1 MLEGVNM
8 AYNVIDL
15 IDKSI
20 DMEERRKKLYENI
33 GKQQK
38 EYSSI
43 KIMSK
48 VLIKNIDKTIKHYK
62 DLNRELKSIEL
73 EEIDFWTYDK
83 ISFLINEYN
92 KKQYEISFHNVG
104 DYIKFSLNIEKDM
117 YSLLIDIKGRFVKD
131 TKDTYTKTYEI
142 LSDIISNRAKHIE
155 TLEKILKSRS

>member
-1 MLEGVNM
+1 LEGVKM

-15 IDKSI
+15 INKSI

-38 EYSSI
+38 EHSSI

-62 DLNRELKSIEL
+62 DLNKELKNIEL

-83 ISFLINEYN
+83 ISFLINQYN
-92 KKQYEISFHNVG
+92 KKEYEVSFDNVG
-104 DYIKFSLNIEKDM
+104 DYIKFSLNLEKDM
-117 YSLLIDIKGRFVKD
+117 YSLLIDIQGRFVKD
-131 TKDTYTKTYEI
+131 IKDTYTKTYEI
-142 LSDIISNRAKHIE
+142 LSDIISSRAKHIE

>member
-1 MLEGVNM
+1 M

-15 IDKSI
+15 INKSI

-38 EYSSI
+38 EHSSI

-62 DLNRELKSIEL
+62 DLNKELKNIEL

-83 ISFLINEYN
+83 ISFLINQYN
-92 KKQYEISFHNVG
+92 KKEYEVSFDNVG
-104 DYIKFSLNIEKDM
+104 DYIKFSLNLEKDM
-117 YSLLIDIKGRFVKD
+117 YSLLIDIQGRYVKD
-131 TKDTYTKTYEI
+131 IKDTYTKTYEI
-142 LSDIISNRAKHIE
+142 LSDIISSRAKHIE

>member
-1 MLEGVNM
+1 M

-15 IDKSI
+15 INKSI

-38 EYSSI
+38 EHSSI

-48 VLIKNIDKTIKHYK
+48 VLIKNIDNTIKHYK
-62 DLNRELKSIEL
+62 DLNRELKNIEL

-83 ISFLINEYN
+83 ISFLINQYN
-92 KKQYEISFHNVG
+92 KKEYEVSFDNVG

-142 LSDIISNRAKHIE
+142 LSDIISNRVKHIE

>member
-1 MLEGVNM
+1 M

-15 IDKSI
+15 INKSI

-38 EYSSI
+38 EHSSI

-48 VLIKNIDKTIKHYK
+48 VLIKNIDKTINHYK
-62 DLNRELKSIEL
+62 DLNRELKNIEL

-83 ISFLINEYN
+83 ISFLINQYN
-92 KKQYEISFHNVG
+92 KKQYGISFDNVG
-104 DYIKFSLNIEKDM
+104 DYISFSLNIEKDM
-117 YSLLIDIKGRFVKD
+117 YSLLIDIQGRFVKD

-142 LSDIISNRAKHIE
+142 LSNIISNRVKHIE
-155 TLEKILKSRS
+155 TLEKILRAKV

>member
-1 MLEGVNM
+1 M

-15 IDKSI
+15 INKSI

-38 EYSSI
+38 EHSSI

-62 DLNRELKSIEL
+62 DLNKELKNIEL

-83 ISFLINEYN
+83 ISFLINQYN
-92 KKQYEISFHNVG
+92 KKEYEVSFDNVG
-104 DYIKFSLNIEKDM
+104 DYIKFSLNLEKDM
-117 YSLLIDIKGRFVKD
+117 YSLLIDIQGRFVKD
-131 TKDTYTKTYEI
+131 IKDTYTKTYEI
-142 LSDIISNRAKHIE
+142 LSDIISNRVKHIE

>member
-1 MLEGVNM
+1 M

-15 IDKSI
+15 INKSI

-38 EYSSI
+38 EHSSI

-48 VLIKNIDKTIKHYK
+48 VLIKNIDKTINHYK
-62 DLNRELKSIEL
+62 DLNRELKNIEL

-83 ISFLINEYN
+83 ISFLINQYN
-92 KKQYEISFHNVG
+92 KKQYEISFDNVG
-104 DYIKFSLNIEKDM
+104 DYISFSLNIEKDM
-117 YSLLIDIKGRFVKD
+117 YSLLIDIQGRFVKD

-142 LSDIISNRAKHIE
+142 LSNIISNRVKHIE
-155 TLEKILKSRS
+155 TLEKILRAKV

>member
-1 MLEGVNM
+1 M

-15 IDKSI
+15 INKSI

-38 EYSSI
+38 EHSSI

-48 VLIKNIDKTIKHYK
+48 VLIKNIDNTIKHYK
-62 DLNRELKSIEL
+62 DLNRELKNIEL

-83 ISFLINEYN
+83 ISFLINQYN
-92 KKQYEISFHNVG
+92 KKQYAVSFDNVG
-104 DYIKFSLNIEKDM
+104 DYIKFSLNLEKDM

-142 LSDIISNRAKHIE
+142 LSDIISNRVKHIE
-155 TLEKILKSRS
+155 TLEKILRAKV

>member
-1 MLEGVNM
+1 MEGVNV

-15 IDKSI
+15 INKSI

-38 EYSSI
+38 EHSSI

-48 VLIKNIDKTIKHYK
+48 VLIKNIDKTINHYK
-62 DLNRELKSIEL
+62 DLNRELKNIEL

-83 ISFLINEYN
+83 ISFLINQYN
-92 KKQYEISFHNVG
+92 KKQYGISFDNVG
-104 DYIKFSLNIEKDM
+104 DYISFSLNIEKDM
-117 YSLLIDIKGRFVKD
+117 YSLLIDIQGRFVKD

-142 LSDIISNRAKHIE
+142 LSNIISNRVKHIE
-155 TLEKILKSRS
+155 TLEKILRAKV

>member
-1 MLEGVNM
+1 MEGVNV

-15 IDKSI
+15 INKSI

-38 EYSSI
+38 EHSSI

-48 VLIKNIDKTIKHYK
+48 VLIKNIDKTINHYK
-62 DLNRELKSIEL
+62 DLNRELKNIEL

-83 ISFLINEYN
+83 ISFLINQYN
-92 KKQYEISFHNVG
+92 KKQYEISFDNVG
-104 DYIKFSLNIEKDM
+104 DYISFSLNIEKDM
-117 YSLLIDIKGRFVKD
+117 YSLLIDIQGRFVKD
-131 TKDTYTKTYEI
+131 ISDTYTKTYEI

-155 TLEKILKSRS
+155 ALEKTLKSRS

>member
-1 MLEGVNM
+1 M

-15 IDKSI
+15 INKSI

-38 EYSSI
+38 EHSSI

-48 VLIKNIDKTIKHYK
+48 VLIKNIDKTINYYK
-62 DLNRELKSIEL
+62 DLNRELKNIEL

-83 ISFLINEYN
+83 ISFLINQYN
-92 KKQYEISFHNVG
+92 KKQYGISFDNVG
-104 DYIKFSLNIEKDM
+104 DYISFSLNIEKDM
-117 YSLLIDIKGRFVKD
+117 YSLLIDIQGRFVKD

-142 LSDIISNRAKHIE
+142 LSNIISNRVKHIE
-155 TLEKILKSRS
+155 TLEKILRAKV

>member
-1 MLEGVNM
+1 M

-15 IDKSI
+15 INKSI

-38 EYSSI
+38 EHSSI

-48 VLIKNIDKTIKHYK
+48 VLIKNIDKTINHYK
-62 DLNRELKSIEL
+62 DLNRELKNIEL

-83 ISFLINEYN
+83 ISFLINQYN
-92 KKQYEISFHNVG
+92 KKQYEISFDNVG
-104 DYIKFSLNIEKDM
+104 DYIFFSLNIEKDM
-117 YSLLIDIKGRFVKD
+117 YSLLIDIQGRFVKD

-142 LSDIISNRAKHIE
+142 LSNIISNRVKHIE
-155 TLEKILKSRS
+155 TLEKILRAKV

>member
-1 MLEGVNM
+1 M

-15 IDKSI
+15 INKSI

-38 EYSSI
+38 EHSSI

-48 VLIKNIDKTIKHYK
+48 VLIKNIDNTIKHYK
-62 DLNRELKSIEL
+62 DLNRELKNIEL

-83 ISFLINEYN
+83 ISFLINQYN
-92 KKQYEISFHNVG
+92 KKQYEVSFDNVG

-142 LSDIISNRAKHIE
+142 LSDIISNRVKHIE

>member
-1 MLEGVNM
+1 M

-15 IDKSI
+15 INKSI

-38 EYSSI
+38 EHSSI

-48 VLIKNIDKTIKHYK
+48 VLIKNIDKTINHYK
-62 DLNRELKSIEL
+62 DLNRELKNIEL

-83 ISFLINEYN
+83 ISFLINQYN
-92 KKQYEISFHNVG
+92 KKQYEISFDNVG
-104 DYIKFSLNIEKDM
+104 DYISFSLNIEKDM
-117 YSLLIDIKGRFVKD
+117 YSLLIDIQGRFVKD
-131 TKDTYTKTYEI
+131 ISDTYTKTYEI

-155 TLEKILKSRS
+155 ALEKTLKSRS

>member
-1 MLEGVNM
+1 LEGVKM

-15 IDKSI
+15 INKSI

-38 EYSSI
+38 EHSSI

-48 VLIKNIDKTIKHYK
+48 VLIKNIDNTIKHYK
-62 DLNRELKSIEL
+62 DLNRELKNIEL

-83 ISFLINEYN
+83 ISFLINQYN
-92 KKQYEISFHNVG
+92 KKEYEVSFDNVG

-142 LSDIISNRAKHIE
+142 LSDIISNRVKHIE

>member
-1 MLEGVNM
+1 M

-15 IDKSI
+15 INKSI

-38 EYSSI
+38 EHSSI

-62 DLNRELKSIEL
+62 DLNKELKNIEL

-83 ISFLINEYN
+83 ISFLINQYN
-92 KKQYEISFHNVG
+92 KKEYEVSFDNVG
-104 DYIKFSLNIEKDM
+104 DYIKFSLNLEKDM
-117 YSLLIDIKGRFVKD
+117 YSLLIDIQGRFVKD
-131 TKDTYTKTYEI
+131 IKDTYTKTYEI
-142 LSDIISNRAKHIE
+142 LSDIISSRAKHIE